1 MELKDLLLILVGM
14 VTGFINTVAGGGS
27 VIILPVLILFFGL
40 PAGVANGTNRIGI
53 IIQTVFSAWGF
64 KSKGISPFVLGK
76 TKSIILGIITLIG
89 AVIGAEIS
97 IDIPEELFIKILSF
111 VMVGVLVLTFWKPKP
126 PQLLKTQPNLAY
138 LITVIVFFF
147 IGMYA
152 GFIQAGTGLLLILA
166 LSILNNLTLVKS
178 NALKTVLVFIF
189 TIGTISVFAY
199 HNQINYLYGIL
210 LGIGNAIGG
219 WTASRWS
226 VKKGDKAIKI
236 FMMVSV
242 VLMAIKLWFL

>member
-1 MELKDLLLILVGM
+1 MELKDLLLILVGTI
-14 VTGFINTVAGGGS
+14 TGFINTVAGGGS

-40 PAGVANGTNRIGI
+40 PAGMANGTNRIGI
-53 IIQTVFSAWGF
+53 IIQTIFSFWGF
-64 KSKGISPFVLGK
+64 KSKGVSPFVLGK

-89 AVIGAEIS
+89 AVIGSKIA
-97 IDIPEELFIKILSF
+97 IDIPEALFTKILSF
-111 VMVGVLVLTFWKPKP
+111 VMIAVLILTFWKPKA
-126 PQLLKTQPNLAY
+126 PQLLTTQPKLAY
-138 LITVIVFFF
+138 VIMVIVFFF

-166 LSILNNLTLVKS
+166 LSIFNSLSLVKA
-178 NALKTVLVFIF
+178 NALKTVIVFIL

-199 HNQINYLYGIL
+199 YDQINYLYGLL

-236 FMMVSV
+236 FMMVAV
-242 VLMAIKLWFL
+242 ILMAVKLWVL

>member
-1 MELKDLLLILVGM
+1 MEYKDLLLILVGII
-14 VTGFINTVAGGGS
+14 TGFINTVAGGGS
-27 VIILPVLILFFGL
+27 VIILPVLILYFGL
-40 PAGVANGTNRIGI
+40 PTNVANGTNRIGI

-76 TKSIILGIITLIG
+76 EKSIIVFVCILLGGILG
-89 AVIGAEIS
+89 SWIS
-97 IDIPEELFIKILSF
+97 IDIPEDVFTKILSF
-111 VMVGVLVLTFWKPKP
+111 VMVAVLILTFWKPQA
-126 PQLLKTQPNLAY
+126 PQLLTTQPKLAY
-138 LITVIVFFF
+138 VIMVGVFFF

-166 LSILNNLTLVKS
+166 LSIFNNLTLVKA
-178 NALKTVLVFIF
+178 NALKTVIVFIL
-189 TIGTISVFAY
+189 TIGTISVFAFY
-199 HNQINYLYGIL
+199 DQINYLYGLL

-236 FMMVSV
+236 FMMVAV
-242 VLMAIKLWFL
+242 ILMAVKLWLL

>member
-1 MELKDLLLILVGM
+1 MEYKDLLLILVGI

-53 IIQTVFSAWGF
+53 LMQTMFSFWGF
-64 KSKGISPFVLGK
+64 QSKGISPFVLGK
-76 TKSIILGIITLIG
+76 KKSTIIGIITLIG
-89 AVIGAEIS
+89 AVIGSKIV
-97 IDIPEELFIKILSF
+97 IDIPEAVFTKILSF
-111 VMVGVLVLTFWKPKP
+111 VMVGVLILTFWKPKP
-126 PQLLKTQPNLAY
+126 PKLLQDQPKLAY
-138 LITVIVFFF
+138 IITVIVFFI

-166 LSILNNLTLVKS
+166 MSILNNLSLVKA
-178 NALKTVLVFIF
+178 NALKTIIAFIF

-199 HNQINYLYGIL
+199 HNQINYLYGFL
-210 LGIGNAIGG
+210 LGIGNALGG

-236 FMMVSV
+236 FMMVAVS
-242 VLMAIKLWFL
+242 LMAIKLWLL

>member
-1 MELKDLLLILVGM
+1 MEYKDLLLILVGII
-14 VTGFINTVAGGGS
+14 TGFINTVAGGGS

-76 TKSIILGIITLIG
+76 TKSIIVGGITLIG
-89 AVIGAEIS
+89 GILGSWIS
-97 IDIPEELFIKILSF
+97 IDIPESVFNKILSII
-111 VMVGVLVLTFWKPKP
+111 MVVVLILTFWKPKP
-126 PQLLKTQPNLAY
+126 PQMLVSKPKLAFLL
-138 LITVIVFFF
+138 TVISFFV
-147 IGMYA
+147 IGVYA
-152 GFIQAGTGLLLILA
+152 GFIQAGTGLLLILT

-178 NALKTVLVFIF
+178 NALKTVIVFIMS
-189 TIGTISVFAY
+189 IGTISVFAY
-199 HNQINYLYGIL
+199 HNQINYTYGLL

-226 VKKGDKAIKI
+226 VKKGDQSIKI
-236 FMMVSV
+236 FMMIAV
-242 VLMAIKLWFL
+242 VLMATKLWFL